1 MLPDLPD
8 LDRMLDPQDPAAS
21 EAAWRELLPVA
32 RQHGLDAEL
41 CLLTRIARAQGMQG
55 HFDEAQATLD
65 EVEAR
70 SGGAN
75 REVVVRM
82 LVAEGAILRKSALN
96 EAAAAFFEDAYGI
109 AIEHGLDELAIDAA
123 ILLGEVLPPDP
134 ALEWL
139 MVGIG
144 VAERSAR
151 PVARGRLPSL
161 LQRTE
166 SALRARGDE
175 AHADQV
181 RARLAGLGGSGD
193 AG

>member
-8 LDRMLDPQDPAAS
+8 LDAMLNPLDPASS
-21 EAAWRELLPVA
+21 EAAWRALLPLA

-65 EVEAR
+65 DVESRAP
-70 SGGAN
+70 GAG

-82 LVAEGAILRKSALN
+82 LVAEGSILRKSGLA
-96 EAAAAFFEDAYGI
+96 EAAAAFFEDAFGI
-109 AIEHGLDELAIDAA
+109 ATQEGFDELAIDAA

-139 MVGIG
+139 HVGIG
-144 VAERSAR
+144 VAERSTRPAAR
-151 PVARGRLPSL
+151 ARLPSL

-166 SALRARGDE
+166 AAFLARGDGDR
-175 AHADQV
+175 AQALRV
-181 RARLAGLGGSGD
+181 RRD
-193 AG
+193 ALHEDDDAS